1 MGKSLAVDGVILSK
15 SFKGKGNENGDERN
29 DDVGLLI
36 VCCELILSACV
47 CGRHGKFHKDKP
59 VSGALAGGPSTPVEC
74 AVLNPPGAL
83 IIC

>member
-15 SFKGKGNENGDERN
+15 SFKGKGNENGEERN

-36 VCCELILSACV
+36 VCGELILSACV
-47 CGRHGKFHKDKP
+47 CGRLGKFHKDKP
-59 VSGALAGGPSTPVEC
+59 ASGAFAGGPSKFVEC
-74 AVLNPPGAL
+74 AGLNAPGAP